1 MKRRL
6 NDKTKKI
13 LFSVAG
19 ILGIAIIILGGI
31 AGLNYKERQDRV
43 NRANTAMDNFLSYFY
58 TVSEDG
64 KTGIITG
71 GHFWTRAEMFE
82 IVVDAYEQT
91 GDEKYRDLM
100 WQMYQGFIEE
110 HGEDW
115 NYNTYNDD
123 LMWMTIGC
131 ARAYQL
137 TGETEYKETA
147 VKHFNMVYDRAWSDE
162 LGGGLFWRTDNQCKN
177 SCINCPAVI
186 AASLLYQITEEQG
199 YLDKALQI
207 YQWQIDTLYQEN
219 GAVYDNINLQGEY
232 NTWCSTYNQGTF
244 IGASHLLYK
253 ITGEQA
259 YLDRAIK
266 AADYTMNEMY
276 AQGVIS
282 NEDEGSDLPGFKG
295 ILMRW
300 LGKLVEE
307 EGLNQYR
314 DWMLLNAESAWNNQN
329 EKGMMSTLWGEKTED
344 KFYMPWGCSA
354 GVALLF
360 AVIDI

>member
-1 MKRRL
+1 MQGKM
-6 NDKTKKI
+6 NNKTKKI
-13 LFSVAG
+13 LFG
-19 ILGIAIIILGGI
+19 IGAVLVLVLIIVGVIMGTK
-31 AGLNYKERQDRV
+31 YKERQDRIE
-43 NRANTAMDNFLSYFY
+43 RATTAMDNFLKYFY
-58 TVSEDG
+58 TISEDG
-64 KTGIITG
+64 ETGIITG

-91 GDEKYRDLM
+91 GDEKYKDTM
-100 WQMYQGFIEE
+100 WQMYKGFIDE
-110 HGEDW
+110 HEEDW
-115 NYNTYNDD
+115 GHNAYNDD
-123 LMWMTIGC
+123 IMWMTIGC

-137 TGETEYKETA
+137 TGETEYKDQA
-147 VKHFNMVYDRAWSDE
+147 IKHFNMVFDRAWSED

-186 AASLLYQITEEQG
+186 AASLLYQITEEQV
-199 YLDKALQI
+199 YLDRALQI
-207 YQWQIDTLYQEN
+207 YNWQVATLYQDN

-253 ITGEQA
+253 ITGEQE

-282 NEDEGSDLPGFKG
+282 NEDSGSDLPGFKG
-295 ILMRW
+295 ILTRW

-307 EGLNQYR
+307 EGLDQYS
-314 DWMLLNAESAWNNQN
+314 DWMLLNAETAWNNRN
-329 EKGMMSTLWGEKTED
+329 EKGLMNTLWNEKTED

-354 GVALLF
+354 GVSLLF
-360 AVIDI
+360 SVIDI

>member
-1 MKRRL
+1 MEKKGS
-6 NDKTKKI
+6 NKTKKI
-13 LFSVAG
+13 LCYVAC
-19 ILGIAIIILGGI
+19 AIGVVLIVIGGI
-31 AGLNYKERQDRV
+31 VGMGYKEKKDRMD
-43 NRANTAMDNFLSYFY
+43 RANTAMDQFLNYFY

-82 IVVDAYEQT
+82 IVVDAYEKT

-110 HGEDW
+110 HEEDW
-115 NYNTYNDD
+115 SHNTYNDD
-123 LMWMTIGC
+123 IMWMTIGC

-137 TGETEYKETA
+137 TGETEYKDQA
-147 VKHFNMVYDRAWSDE
+147 IKHFNMVYDRAWTDD

-177 SCINCPAVI
+177 SCINCPATI
-186 AASLLYQITEEQG
+186 AACLLYQITQEQV
-199 YLDKALQI
+199 YLDRALQI
-207 YQWQIDTLYQEN
+207 YQWQIDALYQEN
-219 GAVYDNINLQGEY
+219 GAVYDSVDMKGEY

-253 ITGEQA
+253 ISGEQE

-266 AADYTMNEMY
+266 AADYAMNEMY
-276 AQGVIS
+276 SAGVIS
-282 NEDEGSDLPGFKG
+282 NEDDGPDLPGFKG

-300 LGKLVEE
+300 LGKLAEE
-307 EGLNQYR
+307 ENLEQYK
-314 DWMLLNAESAWNNQN
+314 DWMLANAESAWNNRN
-329 EKGMMSTLWGEKTED
+329 EKGVMNTLWGEKTED

-360 AVIDI
+360 SVIDF